1 MERML
6 LADAGA
12 SNNDTAPFFGF
23 IGAAAALVFSC
34 ERLPGP
40 RRLTNACRPP
50 SIAAPRR
57 RPAAAAATHQAWP
70 ACRQPAVP
78 RARRACWAPARE

>member
-12 SNNDTAPFFGF
+12 SQNDTAPFFGF

-34 ERLPGP
+34 ELPP
-40 RRLTNACRPP
+40 CPSFTFDQLT
-50 SIAAPRR
+50 S
-57 RPAAAAATHQAWP
+57 
-70 ACRQPAVP
+70 P
-78 RARRACWAPARE
+78 RAVCPKKPAGAFASDRYD